1 MELRQLRYFAA
12 VADARGFRRAGL
24 QIGVRQSALSKS
36 VRDLEE
42 ELGVSM
48 FERHAGG
55 VRLTHAGWQFLARV
69 RTILEELD
77 GALGAVAAE
86 GRGSEGRLRIGLLA
100 SISTS
105 HVRELIQTWR
115 TRHGRVVLDFIEAD
129 PREHLAALRDR
140 RLDAFIATEASADPD
155 LDSEELWTEQIYAAL
170 PASHDRARDNGVKL
184 AELAGETFIVTKSA
198 PGPQIR
204 NFLIRRLASAETSP
218 RVDRHAVGR
227 ETLMAM
233 VGMGIGVSLISG
245 SGTGVEYPD
254 VKFVPAIGE
263 AVRIHLVWS
272 PDNDNPVL
280 RRFLSLARILRN
292 EVRTGVPLQIPYP
305 SP

>member
-77 GALGAVAAE
+77 GALWAVAAE

-105 HVRELIQTWR
+105 HVRDLIQLWR
-115 TRHGRVVLDFIEAD
+115 DGHPRVVLDFTEAD

-140 RLDAFIATEASADPD
+140 RLDAFVATEASADPD
-155 LDSEELWTEQIYAAL
+155 LDSEELWAEQIFAAF
-170 PASHDRARDNGVKL
+170 PVSHAKADHAGVML
-184 AELAGETFIVTKSA
+184 DELADECFIVTKSA

-204 NFLIRRLASAETSP
+204 NFLIRRLASAETYP
-218 RVDRHAVGR
+218 RIRRYAVGR

-233 VGMGIGVSLISG
+233 VGLNFGVSLMSG
-245 SGTGVEYPD
+245 SGTGVDYPG
-254 VKFVPAIGE
+254 VKFVPALGE
-263 AVRIHLVWS
+263 AVRTHVVWS
-272 PDNDNPVL
+272 PDNDNPAL
-280 RRFLSLARILRN
+280 RRFLSLARVMRN
-292 EVRTGVPLQIPYP
+292 EVRNGAPLQRPDP